1 MNVILMS
8 YDHIG
13 FPMQYGLFQLAAR
26 QILFTE
32 FHPQNI
38 FQMMTRTL
46 QTSIKQ
52 SRGCMQYALL
62 SCIQGNYIPMQQMCE
77 TLISMHAQFL
87 VFT

>member
-1 MNVILMS
+1 MNIEKMNVILMS

-52 SRGCMQYALL
+52 SIEVACSMLYSHAYR
-62 SCIQGNYIPMQQMCE
+62 E
-77 TLISMHAQFL
+77 TIFPAAD
-87 VFT
+87 V